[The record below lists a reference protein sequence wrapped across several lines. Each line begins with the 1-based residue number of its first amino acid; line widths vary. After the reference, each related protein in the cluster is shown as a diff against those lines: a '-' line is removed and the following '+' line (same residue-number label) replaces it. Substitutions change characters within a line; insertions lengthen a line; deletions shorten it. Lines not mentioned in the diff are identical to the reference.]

1 VDAEKLDLSLENA
14 EKLKLMK
21 ETRDLRLLIAQY
33 EVQLKAV
40 TEKVKRAI
48 LENDKQTTSRMWK
61 IHDKIDKDTQD
72 ELLQS
77 KLLPLLQKEEYDVF
91 LRLVKKDDVEKQ
103 HFELHALFLT
113 YESIGATWKLI
124 EDKKGTEAFRAEKL
138 MHDLRLFQT
147 IETHN
152 EHIVEN
158 YTTKY
163 FIKFL
168 EAFKLWDFDPE
179 HKVHFIETF

>member
-1 VDAEKLDLSLENA
+1 
-14 EKLKLMK
+14 
-21 ETRDLRLLIAQY
+21 
-33 EVQLKAV
+33 
-40 TEKVKRAI
+40 VKRAI

-77 KLLPLLQKEEYDVF
+77 KLLSLFKEGKYDAF
-91 LRLVKKDDVEKQ
+91 LHAVKKDDVEKQ

-124 EDKKGTEAFRAEKL
+124 EDKTNTEAFRAEKL

-152 EHIVEN
+152 VHIVQN

-163 FIKFL
+163 FMKFL
-168 EAFKLWDFDPE
+168 EAFKLWSYDPD
-179 HKVHFIETF
+179 HSVHVIDTF

>member
-1 VDAEKLDLSLENA
+1 
-14 EKLKLMK
+14 
-21 ETRDLRLLIAQY
+21 
-33 EVQLKAV
+33 
-40 TEKVKRAI
+40 
-48 LENDKQTTSRMWK
+48 MWK

-77 KLLPLLQKEEYDVF
+77 KLLSLFKEGKYDAF
-91 LRLVKKDDVEKQ
+91 LHAVKKDDVEKQ
-103 HFELHALFLT
+103 HFKVHALFLT

-124 EDKKGTEAFRAEKL
+124 EDLTDKKNTSALMAEKL

-152 EHIVEN
+152 EHILQN

-163 FIKFL
+163 FRKFL
-168 EAFKLWDFDPE
+168 EAFKLLEFDE
-179 HKVHFIETF
+179 GHEVIDTF